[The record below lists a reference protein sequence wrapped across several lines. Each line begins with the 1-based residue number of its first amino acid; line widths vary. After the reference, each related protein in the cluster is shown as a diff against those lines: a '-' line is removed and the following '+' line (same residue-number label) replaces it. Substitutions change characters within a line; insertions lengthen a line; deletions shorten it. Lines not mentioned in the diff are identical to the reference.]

1 MTSRMHS
8 MFSGLRLSTT
18 VLTALLAATLFAAT
32 LLAGAPSASAQ
43 TVIFVNAAATG
54 ANNGTSWTDAY
65 QTVQPAL
72 TAAQPGT
79 QVWVAAGRYVGCI
92 TLKEGVALYGGLAG
106 TEDPNTFDLATR
118 NIAAHPT
125 ILDGNRAGSVVTAP
139 TGATAACR
147 IDGFTIT
154 NGKASDGGGLYV
166 ASASPTIA
174 NNSVIA
180 NLAGHGAGLYL
191 SASSATIVNNWI
203 TRNAAWWGGGA
214 LSLDSDCAPT
224 IANSTITANS
234 AGSGGALYMET
245 ASPTIVN
252 TIIAFNSS
260 GIQSYTGVPVMRNN
274 CVYGNGGHDYVHLT
288 DPTGTDGNISVD
300 PRIADAPCG
309 GWHLAPDS
317 PCVDAGD
324 NAYATVALDL
334 DGQPRIQ
341 PAGGT
346 VDIGADESDGTTPP
360 CPFTIVR
367 VSPTGDDAR
376 DGSSWPL
383 AKRTVQAAIT
393 AAATAG
399 GEVWVQAG
407 TYYERITLTPF
418 VHVYGGF
425 AGTESAR
432 DDRDWKTHVTTLDG
446 QQQGSVVTATQ
457 LGYLIST
464 LDGFTV
470 THGSANSG
478 GGVYLSGSSP
488 AITHNLITGNR
499 TTSLTTSGS
508 GGGIYAD
515 RYARPVISS
524 NTIVANSAYLGGG
537 LYLYSAPALVV
548 GNTIQAN
555 FAGDRGG
562 GLYLSMADATI
573 ASNAIT
579 DNTAA
584 ARGGGAYLDS
594 SAEWIS
600 NDTIARNSA
609 GADGGGL
616 YLSGSLTTIA
626 NTIVAYNSSGIA
638 YSSDSSSSSF
648 WLRNNCVYGNTGYN
662 YLNTT
667 DPTGTNGNIS
677 VDPGLVG
684 LGYGGWHIR
693 PDSPCIDV
701 GNNARVAFGAD
712 LDGQLRIQP
721 AGGTV
726 DIGADESDGSTPPP
740 GPFTIVRVSPTGDDA
755 QDGSSWPLAKR
766 TVQAAID
773 AAAAIGGDV
782 WVQAGTY
789 FERITFKPYA
799 HVYGGFAGTE
809 SARGERDWSANR
821 TVLDGQRQ
829 GTVVSGSYLGL
840 ATCTLDGFAVTRG
853 RAASGGGIAL
863 TDYSAPTITN
873 NAIFDN
879 SATGSGGGV
888 FLRLSSPTIL
898 RNTIAANSAAL
909 KGGGCYMLSS
919 APTIAGNRIM
929 GNWTVVDMPGN
940 PPYGPGGGLYLD
952 GSTPTIINN
961 AIVGNSAGS
970 GGGLYAWASYNSPLA
985 TISNNTFL
993 ANDAGSG
1000 AGMYLE
1006 NVSAVIT
1013 NTIVAYNRSGIGGW
1027 NWAPTFRNNCVYG
1040 NLGGNYSDT
1049 DPTGT
1054 SGNISV
1060 DPLLPDPLYGDYH
1073 LRPGSPCIDAGDNA
1087 SAIGAADLDDQP
1099 RVLPA
1104 GGTVDIG
1111 ADEFDGSLPPPGP
1124 YGVVFVSP
1132 LGNDGQDGSSWSRAK
1147 QTVQAGILAATA
1159 LGGEVWVQAGTYYER
1174 IVLTPFAHVYGGFA
1188 GTETTRDQRDWHT
1201 NVATLDGQQLGTV
1214 VTGARSCGV
1223 LSTLDGFVVTHGK
1236 AQYGGG
1242 LHLSRSSPRVANCT
1256 ITANTATSRGGGL
1269 YAGDSAAPVIADC
1282 AITGNTGTPYGGG
1295 LCSWSAAPTIA
1306 RCTLISNTASIGGG
1320 AYSYSSTPTIA
1331 NCAFACNRAQQGAGL
1346 TVSSSGTIL
1355 NNSIAGNIASSSGG
1369 GLVLAGTPTAV
1380 NNIVAFNSSG
1390 VYKSGTGTP
1399 TFNNNCVFGNTTYNY
1414 SGLTD
1419 PTGTNGNLSANPLFV
1434 QNPDPNTPGATGDLH
1449 LQVASPC
1456 INTGNNADAWGT
1468 TDLDGFARLVGPAV
1482 DMGAYEF
1489 GAAFYGDLDHDG
1501 DIDAADLVLFAN
1513 CFTGPG
1519 PDATTPSGCNPS
1531 DLDTDTDVDLTDFAR
1546 LQTLAN

>member
-54 ANNGTSWTDAY
+54 ANNGSSWADAY

-72 TAAQPGT
+72 TATQPGN
-79 QVWVAAGRYVGCI
+79 QVWVAAGRYVERI
-92 TLKEGVALYGGLAG
+92 TLKEGVALYGGFAG
-106 TEDPNTFDLATR
+106 IEDPATFDLATR
-118 NIAAHPT
+118 NLAAHET
-125 ILDGNRAGSVVTAP
+125 ILDGNQAGSVVTAP
-139 TGATAACR
+139 SGATAACR

-174 NNSVIA
+174 NNTVIA

-288 DPTGTDGNISVD
+288 DPTGTDGNTSID

-346 VDIGADESDGTTPP
+346 VDIGVDEADGTTPP
-360 CPFTIVR
+360 CPYTIVR
-367 VSPTGDDAR
+367 VSPTGDDAQ

-393 AAATAG
+393 AAAPTG

-407 TYYERITLTPF
+407 TYYERITLAPF

-432 DDRDWKTHVTTLDG
+432 DDRDWKAHVTTLDG

-464 LDGFTV
+464 LDGFTI
-470 THGSANSG
+470 THGSANPG
-478 GGVYLSGSSP
+478 GGVYVSGSSP

-499 TTSLTTSGS
+499 TTSLSLSGA
-508 GGGIYAD
+508 GGGIYAE
-515 RYARPVISS
+515 RYARPVISW
-524 NTIVANSAYLGGG
+524 NTIASNSAYLGGG
-537 LYLYSAPALVV
+537 LYLSSAPALVA
-548 GNTIQAN
+548 GNTIRAN
-555 FAGDRGG
+555 IAGESGG
-562 GLYLSMADATI
+562 GLYLSMAYATI

-693 PDSPCIDV
+693 PDSPCIGAGD
-701 GNNARVAFGAD
+701 NMRVAFGAD
-712 LDGQLRIQP
+712 LDGQPRIQP

-740 GPFTIVRVSPTGDDA
+740 APYTIIRVSPNGDDA
-755 QDGSSWPLAKR
+755 HDGSSWPLAKR

-789 FERITFKPYA
+789 FERITLKPCA
-799 HVYGGFAGTE
+799 HIYGGFAGNE
-809 SARGERDWSANR
+809 STHDERDWGANR
-821 TVLDGQRQ
+821 TILDGQQQ
-829 GTVVSGSYLGL
+829 GTVVTGAYLGSGNS
-840 ATCTLDGFAVTRG
+840 TLDGFTITHG
-853 RAASGGGIAL
+853 KAANGGGISL
-863 TDYSAPTITN
+863 TSYASPTIRN
-873 NAIFDN
+873 NVIVDN
-879 SATGSGGGV
+879 SATSKGGGLYV
-888 FLRLSSPTIL
+888 VSSAPNIV
-898 RNTIAANSAAL
+898 RNAIAANTAA
-909 KGGGCYMLSS
+909 GG
-919 APTIAGNRIM
+919 
-929 GNWTVVDMPGN
+929 
-940 PPYGPGGGLYLD
+940 GGGLYLWR
-952 GSTPTIINN
+952 SAATVARNR
-961 AIVGNSAGS
+961 IVGNSTGS
-970 GGGLYAWASYNSPLA
+970 SGYAGGGLSLESAAATVVNNTILGNGSNFGGALYCVSNSGIATPLIANNTITGNTSSFSSAVVSIDEATAVVANNLVAFNSGGVYAATALA
-985 TISNNTFL
+985 T
-993 ANDAGSG
+993 
-1000 AGMYLE
+1000 Y
-1006 NVSAVIT
+1006 
-1013 NTIVAYNRSGIGGW
+1013 RH
-1027 NWAPTFRNNCVYG
+1027 NCVYG
-1040 NLGGNYSDT
+1040 NAGGNYGT
-1049 DPTGT
+1049 GADPNGAN
-1054 SGNISV
+1054 GNISV
-1060 DPLLPDPLYGDYH
+1060 EPLLVDLPYGNVH
-1073 LRPGSPCIDAGDNA
+1073 LRPGSPCIA
-1087 SAIGAADLDDQP
+1087 
-1099 RVLPA
+1099 A
-1104 GGTVDIG
+1104 GGNADAYGDGDIDGQARIQPDGDTVDIG
-1111 ADEFDGSLPPPGP
+1111 ADEFDGSLSPAGP

-1132 LGNDGQDGSSWSRAK
+1132 LGDDAQDGSSWSRAK
-1147 QTVQAGILAATA
+1147 RTVQAGIHVATMM
-1159 LGGEVWVQAGTYYER
+1159 GGDVWVREGTYYER
-1174 IVLTPFAHVYGGFA
+1174 VTLTPFAHVYGGFA
-1188 GTETTRDQRDWHT
+1188 GTEAARDERNWVDHVTVLDGQEAGSVVT
-1201 NVATLDGQQLGTV
+1201 GSGYGMSNTLDGLV
-1214 VTGARSCGV
+1214 I
-1223 LSTLDGFVVTHGK
+1223 THGK
-1236 AQYGGG
+1236 AASGGG
-1242 LHLSRSSPRVANCT
+1242 FYLSHSSPRIANST
-1256 ITANTATSRGGGL
+1256 ITANSATGAGGGFCLADGASPEIVDCTISGNSAGTLGGGL
-1269 YAGDSAAPVIADC
+1269 YSK
-1282 AITGNTGTPYGGG
+1282 TPR
-1295 LCSWSAAPTIA
+1295 PTLV
-1306 RCTLISNTASIGGG
+1306 RCTLAFNTAGQGGG
-1320 AYSYSSTPTIA
+1320 AFLQATNATVAS
-1331 NCAFACNRAQQGAGL
+1331 CAIVCNRAQQGAGL
-1346 TVSSSGTIL
+1346 LVASPGTIV
-1355 NNSIAGNIASSSGG
+1355 NNTVAGNIASSFAG
-1369 GLVLAGTPTAV
+1369 GLYLAGVSTAA

-1390 VYKSGTGTP
+1390 VYRSATGTQM
-1399 TFNNNCVFGNTTYNY
+1399 FNNNCVFGNTTYNY

-1434 QNPDPNTPGATGDLH
+1434 QNPDPNTPGSIGDLH
-1449 LQVASPC
+1449 LQPGSPC
-1456 INTGNNADAWGT
+1456 ISTGNNADVWGT
-1468 TDLDGFARLVGPAV
+1468 ADLDGFARIVGPAV

-1489 GAAFYGDLDHDG
+1489 GAAFYGDLNGDG
-1501 DIDAADLVLFAN
+1501 LIDAADLALFAN

-1519 PDATTPSGCNPS
+1519 PNIALPPDCSPS
-1531 DLDTDTDVDLTDFAR
+1531 DLDADTDVDLADFAR